1 METPHIVIAMPEP
14 VRAELEFA
22 GCLAELA
29 TLGRVTLWDATHMH
43 LEEAL
48 QTATIVVTGWGTPTL
63 APLHNWA
70 ASHPLQLVV
79 HSAGSI
85 KHLIPEA
92 ALNAGLLVSHA
103 NVALAESVAEFTVGC
118 MIMAMRNVFAA
129 AQRYRTHQPVLPIHT
144 QHELRGSTVGI
155 IGASAIGRRVMEL
168 LRHHGVQLLL
178 ADPYADHA
186 LAQQYHATL
195 VSLDTLLARSDV
207 VSLHAPVTPST
218 IGMIGTREF
227 GLMRDGAWFINT
239 ARGRLIDADALLA
252 ELQRGRI
259 NALLDVTE
267 PTEPLP
273 ADSPFWALDNCIL
286 LPHMAAVTREAR
298 LRQRDITVA
307 EIGRFVRGEPLQ
319 HQVTPTQW
327 QTMA

>member
-1 METPHIVIAMPEP
+1 MGTPHIVIAVPAA

-22 GCLAELA
+22 DCLAELA
-29 TLGRVTLWDATHMH
+29 TLGHVTLWDETSAQLDT
-43 LEEAL
+43 AL
-48 QTATIVVTGWGTPTL
+48 MTATIVVTGWGTPAL
-63 APLHNWA
+63 APLTAWA
-70 ASHPLQLVV
+70 GHQPLQLVV

-92 ALNAGLLVSHA
+92 ALNAGLHVSHA
-103 NVALAESVAEFTVGC
+103 NVALADSVAEFTVGC
-118 MIMAMRNVFAA
+118 MIMAQRNVFAA
-129 AQRYRTHQPVLPIHT
+129 AQRYRTQQPLLPIHT

-168 LRHHGVQLLL
+168 LHHHGVHLLL
-178 ADPYADHA
+178 ADPYADTA
-186 LAQQYHATL
+186 LAQHYHATL
-195 VSLDTLLARSDV
+195 VSLDVLLAQSDV

-239 ARGRLIDADALLA
+239 ARGRLIDADALLV
-252 ELQRGRI
+252 ELQQGRI

-273 ADSPFWALDNCIL
+273 ADSPFWALDNCVI

-307 EIGRFVRGEPLQ
+307 EIRRFVRGEPLQ
-319 HQVTPTQW
+319 HQVTHAQW

>member
-1 METPHIVIAMPEP
+1 MTTPHIVIAMPAP

-22 GCLAELA
+22 DCLAELA
-29 TLGRVTLWDATHMH
+29 TLGRVTVWDESPAQ
-43 LEEAL
+43 LDAAL
-48 QTATIVVTGWGTPTL
+48 VTATIVVTGWGTPTL
-63 APLHNWA
+63 APLTGWGTHQ
-70 ASHPLQLVV
+70 PLQLIV

-92 ALNAGLLVSHA
+92 TISAGLRVSHA

-118 MIMAMRNVFAA
+118 MIMAQRNVFAA
-129 AQRYRTHQPVLPIHT
+129 AQRYRTQQPLLPIHT

-168 LRHHGVQLLL
+168 LRHHGVRLLL
-178 ADPYADHA
+178 ADPYANDA
-186 LAQQYHATL
+186 LAQQYHARL
-195 VSLDTLLARSDV
+195 VSLDTLLAQSDV

-218 IGMIGTREF
+218 IGMIGAREF

-239 ARGRLIDADALLA
+239 ARGRLIDADALLT
-252 ELQRGRI
+252 ELQHGRI

-273 ADSPFWALDNCIL
+273 ADSPFWALPNCVI

-307 EIGRFVRGEPLQ
+307 EIRRFVRGEPLQ
-319 HQVTPTQW
+319 HQVSPAQW

>member
-1 METPHIVIAMPEP
+1 MGTPHIVIAVPAP

-22 GCLAELA
+22 DCLEALA
-29 TLGRVTLWDATHMH
+29 TVGRVTLWDETPTQ
-43 LEEAL
+43 LESAL
-48 QTATIVVTGWGTPTL
+48 ETATIVVTGWGTPTL

-92 ALNAGLLVSHA
+92 TLNAGLRVSHA

-118 MIMAMRNVFAA
+118 MIMAQRNVFAA
-129 AQRYRTHQPVLPIHT
+129 AQRYRTQQPLLPIHT

-168 LRHHGVQLLL
+168 LRHHGVHLLL
-178 ADPYADHA
+178 ADPYADDA
-186 LAQQYHATL
+186 LAQYYHATL
-195 VSLDTLLARSDV
+195 VSLDTLLAQSDV
-207 VSLHAPVTPST
+207 VSLHAPVTSST
-218 IGMIGTREF
+218 IGMIGPREF
-227 GLMRDGAWFINT
+227 GLMRNGAWFINT
-239 ARGRLIDADALLA
+239 ARGRLIDADALLV
-252 ELQRGRI
+252 ELQQGRI

-298 LRQRDITVA
+298 LRQRDVTIA
-307 EIGRFVRGEPLQ
+307 EIRRFVRGEPLQ